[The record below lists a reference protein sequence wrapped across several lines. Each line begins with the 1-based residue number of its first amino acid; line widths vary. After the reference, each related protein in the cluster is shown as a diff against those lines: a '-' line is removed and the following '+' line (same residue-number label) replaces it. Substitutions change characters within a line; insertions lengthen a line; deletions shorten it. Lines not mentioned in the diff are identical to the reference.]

1 MKCSLILCALLTV
14 LFCFGCNGAF
24 VDDNRRDEV
33 NSLNDKAYDFRYVS
47 LDSCAKYSAEAYDRS
62 ENYDD
67 GRHLSLLNNAF
78 AEYMRMDFEEAVAV
92 CKSVLD
98 DSKNE
103 LICLMANVHLMR
115 VSAITA
121 ANKDFFYYRNNALNN
136 MKRIEMDEDMMTERD
151 ERYWRL
157 ALSEF
162 HIVSSE
168 YYYSLRQ
175 ESEAND
181 EIRMLEGGGESMIAD
196 SVQMA
201 RFILLK
207 SVNDIFVGDDESNS
221 KFRNVVRAYRIGR
234 EKNALYLC
242 AKSLQML
249 AIELSR
255 TDSLA
260 EYRIENIKGLL
271 DKRDVANDTL
281 ALALSIEALNMS
293 KSYGSRYMESF
304 SYLSISDYYFYKED
318 YVKSLDYAEK
328 ALRLIN
334 EYHSGSEGCDRELY
348 MYSEVVDSI
357 STEMV
362 WINDPEIVVLPGW
375 IAEVRERLS
384 MIYSALGDKAGA
396 DYNRNIYLDILDATR
411 QDMRMQQRLDS
422 LAEEER
428 ALDWALAVSGIVIL
442 LIVLLLIVVVRRQ
455 NRNNLLQRQRLL
467 KVIDDCKEF
476 LALSLKK
483 NNSELT
489 AVEQRLAEVNDKEL
503 KPVIDVFT
511 DWVEHNKC
519 ISGGLDDLQR
529 KIESENY
536 LFEKRIEEKKRDNI
550 SKLICMS
557 VINGIAPFMDRA
569 IKEVEKLKSKT
580 VNNQNVDNKK
590 DLDYLSEL
598 INKINDYNDVVSR
611 LVMMRQGTVNLNVE
625 NFALQPMFEIIGK
638 NRNLFEAKGLTLK
651 IDETSLVVKADAALT
666 FFMINTL
673 MDNARKYTEK
683 GGRIK
688 LGAEETEDG
697 GVKIFIEDTGRG
709 LLEQDVNTIV
719 NEKVYDAS
727 NIGSPDD
734 NEELKNNKGFG
745 FGLMSCKGIIDKYR
759 KTSPIFSVCRFAV
772 LSELGKGSTFSFTL
786 PKGVLRSL
794 EMLVLIM
801 TLPFTLLSCVNDEGV
816 GSEGRVCMMDNDSVV
831 SDTMLQ
837 KASYYAD
844 QAYYSNVQGNYADA
858 LLYAD
863 SAISTLNQ
871 FHTKSNITSRMMMLD
886 GRGDIPEETM
896 YAERVKTDYHIILDI
911 RNEAAIAALALNRW
925 STYHYNNE
933 IYTRLYKIMAQDDG
947 LEDYCDAIEKA
958 NVNKQTL
965 LLFVFIIVFCVLV
978 AIFLMYYKNTFLPML
993 NMKQLL
999 WMNRKVYSMDSNMY
1013 DNMDIVGGKSVIGS
1027 SDVSKIHYQNYINTL
1042 YDCVTDIKNSDGVAL
1057 YISKGNDDNGVFVFS
1072 SECPEPEYL
1081 KDLML
1086 TAYGKAEVVV
1096 GRNERVRVF
1105 PLFVNDENR
1114 LIGAFAVSFHSVGYT
1129 NSDDIVFRLVAQFT
1143 ALNIYNSD
1151 MLIESQLHDIEVLED
1166 QRRKA
1171 QYEENM
1177 IHVQNQIID
1186 NCLSTIK
1193 HETMY
1198 YPNRIKLIVDKIRQQ
1213 HSVELS
1219 EVEKIQELMLY
1230 YKDIYTILHR
1240 YALRQ
1245 LETTLFKRRKIQVYT
1260 IVDYVQTTF
1269 HRIQKSYG
1277 VGLNLQIEKSMSD
1290 LAIIGDE
1297 YLVQYLFYTLLL
1309 MSFENKSVGT
1319 ISLGFD
1325 ISDGF
1330 VKFAFTDNRGDFTT
1344 DMLSSLFYPDTLAT
1358 VDEEFARMNM
1368 QMLICKQI
1376 IREHDEYSG
1385 YRGCRINA
1393 FPNECLPGYKLVFTL
1408 PICSVSN

>member
-1 MKCSLILCALLTV
+1 
-14 LFCFGCNGAF
+14 
-24 VDDNRRDEV
+24 
-33 NSLNDKAYDFRYVS
+33 
-47 LDSCAKYSAEAYDRS
+47 
-62 ENYDD
+62 
-67 GRHLSLLNNAF
+67 
-78 AEYMRMDFEEAVAV
+78 
-92 CKSVLD
+92 
-98 DSKNE
+98 
-103 LICLMANVHLMR
+103 MANVHLMR

-181 EIRMLEGGGESMIAD
+181 EIRMLEGSGESMIAD

-281 ALALSIEALNMS
+281 ALALSMEALNMS

-428 ALDWALAVSGIVIL
+428 ALDWALAVCGIVIL

-455 NRNNLLQRQRLL
+455 KRNNLLQRQRLL

-489 AVEQRLAEVNDKEL
+489 AVEQRPAEVNDKEL

-519 ISGGLDDLQR
+519 ISGGLYDLQR

-569 IKEVEKLKSKT
+569 IKEVEKLKSKIT
-580 VNNQNVDNKK
+580 NNQDVDSQK
-590 DLDYLSEL
+590 DLHYLSEL

-611 LVMMRQGTVNLNVE
+611 LVMMRQGTVKLNVE

-651 IDETSLVVKADAALT
+651 IDDTSLVVKADAALT

-709 LLEQDVNTIV
+709 LSEQDVNTIV

-772 LSELGKGSTFSFTL
+772 VSELGKGSTFSFTL

-801 TLPFTLLSCVNDEGV
+801 TLPFTLLSCISDEGV
-816 GSEGRVCMMDNDSVV
+816 GSEGICLMDNDTVV

-858 LLYAD
+858 LLYVD

-871 FHTKSNITSRMMMLD
+871 FHTKSNITSRMMELVEFINSESPAKYD
-886 GRGDIPEETM
+886 LIKIAIAHHRFVWIHPFENGNGRVVRLFTYALLLKFVFKSKDRIINPTAVFCSDRSEYYKHLSLADNNPEEGM
-896 YAERVKTDYHIILDI
+896 VAWAEYRLQGLKMEIEKMDKLLDYRYLHPIILKP
-911 RNEAAIAALALNRW
+911 ALKDALDRKYI
-925 STYHYNNE
+925 TDKE
-933 IYTRLYKIMAQDDG
+933 YKI
-947 LEDYCDAIEKA
+947 L
-958 NVNKQTL
+958 
-965 LLFVFIIVFCVLV
+965 
-978 AIFLMYYKNTFLPML
+978 
-993 NMKQLL
+993 
-999 WMNRKVYSMDSNMY
+999 
-1013 DNMDIVGGKSVIGS
+1013 
-1027 SDVSKIHYQNYINTL
+1027 
-1042 YDCVTDIKNSDGVAL
+1042 
-1057 YISKGNDDNGVFVFS
+1057 
-1072 SECPEPEYL
+1072 
-1081 KDLML
+1081 
-1086 TAYGKAEVVV
+1086 
-1096 GRNERVRVF
+1096 
-1105 PLFVNDENR
+1105 
-1114 LIGAFAVSFHSVGYT
+1114 
-1129 NSDDIVFRLVAQFT
+1129 
-1143 ALNIYNSD
+1143 
-1151 MLIESQLHDIEVLED
+1151 
-1166 QRRKA
+1166 
-1171 QYEENM
+1171 
-1177 IHVQNQIID
+1177 
-1186 NCLSTIK
+1186 
-1193 HETMY
+1193 
-1198 YPNRIKLIVDKIRQQ
+1198 IKLIDQPHGFIQSSDIAPIFPEKTSSDRSRMIKSLVDKR
-1213 HSVELS
+1213 
-1219 EVEKIQELMLY
+1219 MLRP
-1230 YKDIYTILHR
+1230 INENARR
-1240 YALRQ
+1240 Y
-1245 LETTLFKRRKIQVYT
+1245 
-1260 IVDYVQTTF
+1260 
-1269 HRIQKSYG
+1269 
-1277 VGLNLQIEKSMSD
+1277 
-1290 LAIIGDE
+1290 
-1297 YLVQYLFYTLLL
+1297 LL
-1309 MSFENKSVGT
+1309 SFENNYLLRSILTQLDKN
-1319 ISLGFD
+1319 GF
-1325 ISDGF
+1325 
-1330 VKFAFTDNRGDFTT
+1330 
-1344 DMLSSLFYPDTLAT
+1344 
-1358 VDEEFARMNM
+1358 
-1368 QMLICKQI
+1368 
-1376 IREHDEYSG
+1376 
-1385 YRGCRINA
+1385 
-1393 FPNECLPGYKLVFTL
+1393 LPERYK
-1408 PICSVSN
+1408 